1 MTTSQAKKKGDT
13 GFKNNLQRPRK
24 TSEGPPSLKHFLPP
38 LAHERRLLFVGALVV
53 GWRVV
58 GLSCA
63 YLMPTLLLLP
73 APMSNSG
80 KPTSR
85 VSHCVLDVIPT
96 RSYSSRFLNFNVT
109 SIEDYYRS
117 YEGNPSRICL
127 FFGTWKISNHVVV
140 ELDLSFLIGH

>member
-1 MTTSQAKKKGDT
+1 MTTSQAECFDPKKKGDT

-38 LAHERRLLFVGALVV
+38 LAHERRLLFVAALVV

-96 RSYSSRFLNFNVT
+96 RSKSSRVYFNVT
-109 SIEDYYRS
+109 SIEEVTREIPQES
-117 YEGNPSRICL
+117 VCFL
-127 FFGTWKISNHVVV
+127 
-140 ELDLSFLIGH
+140 ELGKFQIMLWLSWTSVS